1 MKSETVFVQQHPKHG
16 YEIRTEMVE
25 NPEEGCDPI
34 KMLSAYTD
42 AGNYIGNQQT
52 AKFLCEEKEIK
63 PELKTQDSNI
73 CSIGFCEK
81 EQQWYG
87 WSHRAI
93 HGFGVGSSVKK
104 GDCAYVPDN
113 AKELAIEHEEYN
125 EKVEIVDETTIRIAV
140 EVYEIIGENEDG
152 TIKLAEDSETEYDF
166 INVGHGEWTAKT
178 LDDAKRMAIDF
189 ADSVA

>member
-87 WSHRAI
+87 WSCYGLS
-93 HGFGVGSSVKK
+93 GFGIGSSVKK
-104 GDCAYVPDN
+104 GDCAFVPSKEDIEKECEQNESEFETLRDGSIMISTKPDRDN
-113 AKELAIEHEEYN
+113 FS
-125 EKVEIVDETTIRIAV
+125 VMP
-140 EVYEIIGENEDG
+140 
-152 TIKLAEDSETEYDF
+152 
-166 INVGHGEWTAKT
+166 GHGEWTAKT